1 MRRLDGALFVV
12 LSARRK
18 AQWKATSSCRTPN
31 LFLRIL
37 TISLFA
43 LFPSV
48 LAAQEVD
55 PNEVIRVNTDLVVLD
70 AQVID
75 RKTRKV
81 FGPLRKDDFEILE
94 ENVKQ
99 EIVYFGQDQ
108 LPLSILLLLDIS
120 RSVRPVIETIGQGSN
135 NALRHLKAEDEVAVM
150 AFADS
155 PKLIQAF
162 TKDRS
167 LAADKITEASQ
178 TFLGHGT
185 FTYDA
190 LLEATREIN
199 KGTNPANRRAI
210 IVITDNIPS
219 VGGDVAK
226 LQRELAESGAV
237 VYGLTVRGGFAKVF
251 NVLTL
256 GKLKAVDVYA
266 EETGGEVLGANQSEV
281 DSRLGEMFTRL
292 RTRYTI
298 GYRPPQTNEAG
309 AFRHVK
315 VQLVPEIM
323 KANKKLVVRS
333 RRGYYFRKKAGT
345 ISSEP
350 QPRWSHSH

>member
-1 MRRLDGALFVV
+1 MIFLSLVRRT
-12 LSARRK
+12 LSL
-18 AQWKATSSCRTPN
+18 Q
-31 LFLRIL
+31 FRIL
-37 TISLFA
+37 ILILFA
-43 LFPSV
+43 LLPSV
-48 LAAQEVD
+48 IAAQEVD

-99 EIVYFGQDQ
+99 EIAYFGQDQ

-120 RSVRPVIETIGQGSN
+120 RSVRPVIETIGQGAN

-150 AFADS
+150 AFADY
-155 PKLIQAF
+155 PKLIQPF
-162 TKDRS
+162 TKDRALTAS
-167 LAADKITEASQ
+167 KINEASQ

-190 LLEATREIN
+190 LLQATQEIN
-199 KGTNPANRRAI
+199 KSTNPANRRAI

-219 VGGDVAK
+219 EGGDVAK

-256 GKLKAVDVYA
+256 GKIKAVDVYA

-292 RTRYTI
+292 RTRYTL
-298 GYRPPQTNEAG
+298 GYRPPETNEEG

-315 VQLVPEIM
+315 VQLAPAIM
-323 KANKKLVVRS
+323 KANKKLVVRA
-333 RRGYYFRKKAGT
+333 RRGYYYRKKAGT
-345 ISSEP
+345 ISATP
-350 QPRWSHSH
+350 QP